1 MFVNLLLSHIIL
13 ILLLQI
19 ARMFKSHI
27 LLLLI
32 LAPLWSQNIN
42 MYQSFYD
49 HYAIGIDGDT
59 IQMANYR
66 GKHLLIVNVASK
78 CGYTSQYEEL
88 QNLYDKYKPN
98 LEILGFPSNDF
109 LWQEPST
116 NSEIKLFCQLN
127 YGVNFQMFQ
136 KIHVRG
142 RKKHPIYE
150 WLSDNNENGWNNKA
164 PSWNF
169 YKYLMNGSGELLK
182 VYPSKISPLDSSITN
197 FLYLAD

>member
-1 MFVNLLLSHIIL
+1 
-13 ILLLQI
+13 
-19 ARMFKSHI
+19 
-27 LLLLI
+27 
-32 LAPLWSQNIN
+32 
-42 MYQSFYD
+42 
-49 HYAIGIDGDT
+49 
-59 IQMANYR
+59 
-66 GKHLLIVNVASK
+66 
-78 CGYTSQYEEL
+78 
-88 QNLYDKYKPN
+88 
-98 LEILGFPSNDF
+98 
-109 LWQEPST
+109 
-116 NSEIKLFCQLN
+116 
-127 YGVNFQMFQ
+127 MFQ